1 LRDEA
6 PPTRGARVQAE
17 RGDMAD
23 VRAYQRGE
31 QVALFVPCFVDVFAP
46 QAAIA
51 TVTLLERL
59 GVRVSYPSDQTCCG
73 QPAHNAGF
81 NPQARALADRFART
95 FAGFDWI
102 VTMSGSCAA
111 MARAG
116 FSEAGASDSAVAIGA
131 KVFDLALFLTDALR
145 LTDVGARFP
154 HAVTYHEGCHAR
166 RILASGDAPL
176 RLLRAVRDITLVELP
191 ASEECCGFGGGFS
204 VEFDRISASMGEA
217 KCANALST
225 GAQYLVS
232 GDPSCLLHLDGLVRK
247 SGAALETMHLAQ
259 VLAAT

>member
-1 LRDEA
+1 
-6 PPTRGARVQAE
+6 
-17 RGDMAD
+17 
-23 VRAYQRGE
+23 
-31 QVALFVPCFVDVFAP
+31 
-46 QAAIA
+46 
-51 TVTLLERL
+51 
-59 GVRVSYPSDQTCCG
+59 
-73 QPAHNAGF
+73 
-81 NPQARALADRFART
+81 
-95 FAGFDWI
+95 
-102 VTMSGSCAA
+102 

-131 KVFDLALFLTDALR
+131 KVFDLASFLTDALR

-204 VEFDRISASMGEA
+204 VEFDRISVSMGEA

>member
-1 LRDEA
+1 
-6 PPTRGARVQAE
+6 
-17 RGDMAD
+17 MAD
-23 VRAYQRGE
+23 MRAYQRGE
-31 QVALFVPCFVDVFAP
+31 QVALFVPCFVDVCAP

-51 TVTLLERL
+51 TVAVLERL
-59 GVRVSYPSDQTCCG
+59 GVSVSYPSEQTCCG

-81 NPQARALADRFART
+81 RSQARALADRFART

-111 MARAG
+111 MARFG
-116 FSEAGASDSAVAIGA
+116 FSETGASDSAVAIGA
-131 KVFDLALFLTDALR
+131 NVFDLASFLTDVLGV
-145 LTDVGARFP
+145 TDVGARFP

-176 RLLRAVRDITLVELP
+176 RLLRAVRDLTLVALP
-191 ASEECCGFGGGFS
+191 AAEECCGFGGGFS

-225 GAQYLVS
+225 SAQYLVS

>member
-1 LRDEA
+1 M
-6 PPTRGARVQAE
+6 QAE
-17 RGDMAD
+17 RGGMAGT
-23 VRAYQRGE
+23 RGYRRGE
-31 QVALFVPCFVDVFAP
+31 QVALFVPCFVDIFAP

-51 TVTLLERL
+51 TVEVLERL
-59 GVRVSYPSDQTCCG
+59 GVSVSYPQEQTCCG
-73 QPAHNAGF
+73 QPAHSAGF
-81 NPQARALADRFART
+81 RPQACALAERFART
-95 FAGFDWI
+95 FAEYEWI

-116 FSEAGASDSAVAIGA
+116 FAESGAPDSAVAIGA
-131 KVFDLALFLTDALR
+131 RVFDLASFLTEALSI
-145 LTDVGARFP
+145 TDVGARFP

-191 ASEECCGFGGGFS
+191 AAEECCGFGGGFS

-225 GAQYLVS
+225 RARYLVS

-247 SGAALETMHLAQ
+247 RGAPLTTLHLAQ

>member
-1 LRDEA
+1 
-6 PPTRGARVQAE
+6 VQAE

-23 VRAYQRGE
+23 MRAYQRGE
-31 QVALFVPCFVDVFAP
+31 HVAIFVPCFVDIFAP

-51 TVTLLERL
+51 TVALLERL
-59 GVRVSYPSDQTCCG
+59 GVSVSYPPEQTCCG
-73 QPAHNAGF
+73 QPAQSAGF
-81 NPQARALADRFART
+81 RPQARALADRFARA
-95 FAGFDWI
+95 FAGYEWI

-131 KVFDLALFLTDALR
+131 RVFDLASFLTDVLR

-166 RILASGDAPL
+166 RILAAGDAPL
-176 RLLRAVRDITLVELP
+176 RLLRAVRDITLLELP
-191 ASEECCGFGGGFS
+191 AAEECCGFGGGFS
-204 VEFDRISASMGEA
+204 VEFDRVSASMGEA

-225 GAQYLVS
+225 GAKYLVS

-247 SGAALETMHLAQ
+247 SGAALTTLHLAQ